1 MEQFGTIS
9 VEQAH
14 QMLAQGPALL
24 LDIRD
29 AQRYA
34 AGHVPGALHLTDA
47 TLPALMRQYDGVQPV
62 LVMCYHGNS
71 SRGAAQYLLH
81 QGFDE
86 VYSIDGG
93 FEAWLRAYPSEV
105 ARDGTGD
112 DAIGGN

>member
-1 MEQFGTIS
+1 MEQFETIA
-9 VEQAH
+9 VAQAQ
-14 QMLAQGPALL
+14 QMLAQGQALL

-29 AQRYA
+29 AQSYA

-47 TLPALMRQYDGVQPV
+47 TLSALMRQHDGVQPV
-62 LVMCYHGNS
+62 MVMCYHGNS

-93 FEAWLRAYPSEV
+93 FDAWQRAYPEEV
-105 ARDGTGD
+105 ARGGD
-112 DAIGGN
+112 